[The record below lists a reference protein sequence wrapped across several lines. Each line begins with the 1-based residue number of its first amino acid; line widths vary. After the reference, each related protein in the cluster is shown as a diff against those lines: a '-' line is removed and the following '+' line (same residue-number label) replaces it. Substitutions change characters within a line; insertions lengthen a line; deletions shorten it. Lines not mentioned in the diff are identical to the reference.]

1 MAKGKGIGPVPIIA
15 IAVVSTAF
23 TIVLDHYGVT
33 KAVENFVKRLVD
45 ASYG

>member
-15 IAVVSTAF
+15 IAVVSTVF

-33 KAVENFVKRLVD
+33 KAVENFVRQLAD
-45 ASYG
+45 AAHG